1 MPTRTTDDAIVERLK
16 DHLRDERYSAS
27 AQKHYLREVQY
38 FLQYLRRR
46 GLLVEAVRASDLD
59 EFVHRRLR
67 LFRKRYGR
75 LPRNLR
81 EWRWRYTSAIYNLR
95 HCLGGE
101 WPITTAR
108 VSPSQAFHQQIVRE
122 YDDWLRDLRGL
133 AEPTRRKRSAFAL
146 QFLSAL
152 GSHGIRE
159 RLVGLGIRQIDAFL
173 RQRCANLARASI
185 EGWTDFLRDFLRYL
199 HGSGRIATD
208 LSVSIIGPR
217 IYEYGNTPFA
227 LTHQEVKDVLAVTR
241 LDLSPAGR
249 RDYALLMLLA
259 MYGLRG
265 GEIVALRLED
275 IDWRRELLRVRHSK
289 TGSYSELP
297 LLRAPGEA
305 VLEYLQKA
313 RPKSA
318 HRQIF
323 LRVHAPYRPFVM
335 ASSLGGLISAR
346 LKTAG
351 VTRPGTKGARA
362 FRHARAVSLL
372 RAAVPLKN
380 IGDVLGHKSATSTA
394 VYLKLATDDLRA
406 VGLDLPKG
414 VVP

>member
-16 DHLRDERYSAS
+16 DHLRDQRYSAS
-27 AQKHYLREVQY
+27 AQKHYPREVQY

-59 EFVHRRLR
+59 EFIRRRLR

-81 EWRWRYTSAIYNLR
+81 DWRWRYSSAIYSLR
-95 HCLGGE
+95 HRLRGE

-108 VSPSQAFHQQIVRE
+108 VSPSQAFHRQIIRE
-122 YDDWLRDLRGL
+122 YDAWLRDLRGL
-133 AEPTRRKRSAFAL
+133 AEPTRRKRIAFAL

-152 GSHGIRE
+152 GAHGIRE

-173 RQRCANLARASI
+173 QRRCANLARASI
-185 EGWTDFLRDFLRYL
+185 EGWTEFLRDFLRYL
-199 HGSGRIATD
+199 HGCGRIATD
-208 LSVSIIGPR
+208 LSVSIVGPR

-227 LTHQEVKDVLAVTR
+227 LTHREVKDVLAVTR
-241 LDLSPAGR
+241 RDRSPAGR

-259 MYGLRG
+259 TYGLRG

-275 IDWRRELLRVRHSK
+275 IDWRRDLLRVRHSK
-289 TGSYSELP
+289 TGSSSELP

-313 RPKSA
+313 RPQSA
-318 HRQIF
+318 HRQVF
-323 LRVHAPYRPFVM
+323 LRVHAPYQPFAM

-346 LKTAG
+346 LKAAG
-351 VTRPGTKGARA
+351 VTRPGRKGARA
-362 FRHARAVSLL
+362 FRHARALGLL

-380 IGDVLGHKSATSTA
+380 IGDVLGHKSASSTA

-406 VGLDLPKG
+406 VGLDLPTG
-414 VVP
+414 VAP

>member
-1 MPTRTTDDAIVERLK
+1 MPTRTTDDAIVERLI

-46 GLLVEAVRASDLD
+46 GLLLEAVRASDLD
-59 EFVHRRLR
+59 EFVRRRLR

-95 HCLGGE
+95 HCLRGE

-108 VSPSQAFHQQIVRE
+108 VSPNQAFHRQIVRE
-122 YDDWLRDLRGL
+122 YDAWLRDLRGL

-249 RDYALLMLLA
+249 RDYALLMLLV

-275 IDWRRELLRVRHSK
+275 IDWRRELLCVRHSK

-323 LRVHAPYRPFVM
+323 LRVHAPYRPFAM